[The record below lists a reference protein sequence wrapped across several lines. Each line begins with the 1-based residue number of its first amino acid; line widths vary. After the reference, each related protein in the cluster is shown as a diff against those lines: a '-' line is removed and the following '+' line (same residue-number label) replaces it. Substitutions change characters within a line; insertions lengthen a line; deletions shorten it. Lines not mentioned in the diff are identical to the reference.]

1 MGQKVHPLGFR
12 LGITKEWR
20 ARWYAKKDY
29 PKLVA
34 EDMKIRRAIASH
46 YADADISSVVIERGP
61 HDVSVTLQT
70 GKPGLVIGRGGQR
83 VDETRGLLEGIT
95 GKKVRL
101 NVQEVREPELDA
113 YLVARSVANQLERRV
128 AFRRAMKQAATR
140 AMQRGARGIR
150 IAAGGRL
157 GGAELARRAQERV
170 GRMPLHTLRADI
182 DYGLAEA
189 STLFG
194 RIGVKVWIYRGDILP
209 EGLGEKALRAAE
221 TPVSPRSPAL
231 RQAETPQIKAETPQ
245 PKAEVAQ
252 PEVTQP
258 KEESNASTQTS

>member
-20 ARWYAKKDY
+20 ARWYAGKEY
-29 PKLVA
+29 ANLVA
-34 EDMKIRRAIASH
+34 EDMKIRRAIATQ
-46 YADADISSVVIERGP
+46 YADADISFVAIERGP

-83 VDETRGLLEGIT
+83 VDETRSHLESIT

-113 YLVARSVANQLERRV
+113 YLVAKSVASQLERRV

-150 IAAGGRL
+150 ISVGGRL

-182 DYGLAEA
+182 DYGLVEA
-189 STLFG
+189 HTLFG
-194 RIGVKVWIYRGDILP
+194 LIGVKVWIYRGDILP
-209 EGLGEKALRAAE
+209 EGVGARAVGAAE
-221 TPVSPRSPAL
+221 APVSPRSPGL
-231 RQAETPQIKAETPQ
+231 RAAEATQ
-245 PKAEVAQ
+245 PKVEA
-252 PEVTQP
+252 TQP
-258 KEESNASTQTS
+258 KEESSASTQPS